1 MIIELNALIGIHSS
15 LLDDLHW
22 AVNEFAEAELG
33 DQRRTT
39 RVIELAAALAQHP
52 SATLPEAC
60 GDAAML
66 KGAYRF
72 LSNDTIEPQD
82 ILPSHIEA
90 TYGRLAPVPLVL
102 AVQDTTA
109 VDWTRHP
116 ATKGLGPL
124 GHRACQGLHVHR
136 TLAVTPERV
145 PLGLLAQQVW
155 ARDPSEVGK
164 RARRKQRPIGQK
176 ESQTWLTSL
185 DAVLRAQAECPQTRF
200 VSVGDRG
207 AGPTSLGQADGITSP
222 QDAGHLLTVPSRYP
236 SGSLGM
242 A

>member
-1 MIIELNALIGIHSS
+1 MSRLT
-15 LLDDLHW
+15 DDIHW
-22 AVNEFAEAELG
+22 AVNECAKAEWG

-52 SATLPEAC
+52 TASLPEAC
-60 GDAAML
+60 GDGAMR

-72 LSNDTIEPQD
+72 LSNDAVEPQD
-82 ILPSHIEA
+82 LLHSHIEA
-90 TYGRLAPVPLVL
+90 TYGRLAPVPLVW

-109 VDWTRHP
+109 VDWTSHP

-124 GHRACQGLHVHR
+124 GHRACQGWHVHSP
-136 TLAVTPERV
+136 LAVTPERV

-164 RARRKQRPIGQK
+164 RARRKQLPIGQK
-176 ESQTWLTSL
+176 ASQQWLTSL
-185 DAVLRAQAECPQTRF
+185 DAVLRAQVECPQTRF
-200 VSVGDRG
+200 VSVGDQG